1 MNKQSFITILLT
13 VLISMTGAK
22 AFAHDIEV
30 ANSDGKTIYYVW
42 TNNNTE
48 LAVSYRGSYGSDY
61 SNEYSGNVIIPSSV
75 VYNGNTYS
83 VTSIGNETFFNCSLT
98 SVTIPNSVTSI
109 GSSAFEGCSGLTSV
123 TIPNSVTSIGRDAFD
138 WCSGLTSVSIP
149 NSVTSIGETA
159 FRRCS
164 GLTSIVVETGNAKYD
179 SRDNCNAIIETSSN
193 ALIAG
198 CKNTVIPNSVT
209 SIGYEAFFGCSGLT
223 SVTIPNSVTSI
234 GNLAFSGCSG
244 LTSIVVETGNAKYDS
259 RDNCN
264 AIIETSSNA
273 LIAGCKNTV
282 IPNSVTSI
290 GKYAFD
296 GCSSLTSITIPNS
309 VTTIGDYAFCDCSG
323 LIFVTIPNSVTS
335 IGISAFDG
343 CSGLTSVTISNSVKS
358 ISVGAFI
365 GCKALT
371 SVTIPNSVTSIGN
384 LAFYL
389 CSGLTSVTI
398 PNSVTE
404 ISDDAFYYCRSL
416 TSVTIP
422 NSVTYI
428 GRDAFYGCDE
438 LTDVYCQAEK
448 LRNNKWSGEGLYTYP
463 SAFSFPQAMT
473 LHVPAASIEAY
484 KAIEPW
490 NDFMSIVALEGI
502 SIHGDVTGNGTVD
515 DEDIAFVL
523 NCIINSIFDTKADIN
538 HDSKVNVADLVDIV
552 NIIKNNGA
560 QKY

>member
-61 SNEYSGNVIIPSSV
+61 SYEYSGNVIIPSSV

-123 TIPNSVTSIGRDAFD
+123 TIPNSVTSIGGDAFD
-138 WCSGLTSVSIP
+138 W
-149 NSVTSIGETA
+149 
-159 FRRCS
+159 
-164 GLTSIVVETGNAKYD
+164 
-179 SRDNCNAIIETSSN
+179 
-193 ALIAG
+193 
-198 CKNTVIPNSVT
+198 
-209 SIGYEAFFGCSGLT
+209 CSGLT

-234 GNLAFSGCSG
+234 GDYAFSGCSG

-273 LIAGCKNTV
+273 LIAGCQNTI

-296 GCSSLTSITIPNS
+296 GCS
-309 VTTIGDYAFCDCSG
+309 G
-323 LIFVTIPNSVTS
+323 
-335 IGISAFDG
+335 
-343 CSGLTSVTISNSVKS
+343 
-358 ISVGAFI
+358 
-365 GCKALT
+365 LT

-428 GRDAFYGCDE
+428 GRDAFYGCYE

-448 LRNNKWSGEGLYTYP
+448 LRNNKWSGEGLYTNPY
-463 SAFSFPQAMT
+463 AFSFPQAMT

>member
-209 SIGYEAFFGCSGLT
+209 SIG
-223 SVTIPNSVTSI
+223 
-234 GNLAFSGCSG
+234 
-244 LTSIVVETGNAKYDS
+244 
-259 RDNCN
+259 
-264 AIIETSSNA
+264 
-273 LIAGCKNTV
+273 
-282 IPNSVTSI
+282 
-290 GKYAFD
+290 KYAFD

-404 ISDDAFYYCRSL
+404 ISE
-416 TSVTIP
+416 
-422 NSVTYI
+422 
-428 GRDAFYGCDE
+428 DAFYGCDE

>member
-13 VLISMTGAK
+13 VLISTTVAK
-22 AFAHDIEV
+22 SFAYDIEV
-30 ANSDGKTIYYVW
+30 ANSDGVTIYYKW
-42 TNNNTE
+42 ANNNTE
-48 LAVSYRGSYGSDY
+48 LAVSCHGSYY
-61 SNEYSGNVIIPSSV
+61 YYSGNIVIPSSV

-83 VTSIGNETFFNCSLT
+83 VTSIGN
-98 SVTIPNSVTSI
+98 
-109 GSSAFEGCSGLTSV
+109 SAF
-123 TIPNSVTSIGRDAFD
+123 
-138 WCSGLTSVSIP
+138 
-149 NSVTSIGETA
+149 
-159 FRRCS
+159 
-164 GLTSIVVETGNAKYD
+164 
-179 SRDNCNAIIETSSN
+179 
-193 ALIAG
+193 
-198 CKNTVIPNSVT
+198 
-209 SIGYEAFFGCSGLT
+209 YECYG
-223 SVTIPNSVTSI
+223 
-234 GNLAFSGCSG
+234 
-244 LTSIVVETGNAKYDS
+244 
-259 RDNCN
+259 
-264 AIIETSSNA
+264 
-273 LIAGCKNTV
+273 
-282 IPNSVTSI
+282 
-290 GKYAFD
+290 
-296 GCSSLTSITIPNS
+296 
-309 VTTIGDYAFCDCSG
+309 
-323 LIFVTIPNSVTS
+323 
-335 IGISAFDG
+335 
-343 CSGLTSVTISNSVKS
+343 
-358 ISVGAFI
+358 
-365 GCKALT
+365 LT

-448 LRNNKWSGEGLYTYP
+448 LRNNKWNGEGLYTYP
-463 SAFSFPQAMT
+463 YAFSFPQAMT

>member
-13 VLISMTGAK
+13 VLISTTVAK
-22 AFAHDIEV
+22 SFAYDIEV
-30 ANSDGKTIYYVW
+30 ANSDGVTIYYKW
-42 TNNNTE
+42 ANNNTE
-48 LAVSYRGSYGSDY
+48 LAVSCHGSYY
-61 SNEYSGNVIIPSSV
+61 YYSGNIVIPSSV

-83 VTSIGNETFFNCSLT
+83 VTSIGNSAFYECYGLT

-109 GSSAFEGCSGLTSV
+109 GSSAFYRCSGLTSV
-123 TIPNSVTSIGRDAFD
+123 TIPNSVTSIGSSAFSDCSGLTSVTIPNSVTSIGDDAFD

-209 SIGYEAFFGCSGLT
+209 SIGYEAFDGCSG
-223 SVTIPNSVTSI
+223 
-234 GNLAFSGCSG
+234 
-244 LTSIVVETGNAKYDS
+244 
-259 RDNCN
+259 
-264 AIIETSSNA
+264 
-273 LIAGCKNTV
+273 
-282 IPNSVTSI
+282 
-290 GKYAFD
+290 
-296 GCSSLTSITIPNS
+296 LTSITIPNS
-309 VTTIGDYAFCDCSG
+309 VTSIGDYAFCDCSG
-323 LIFVTIPNSVTS
+323 LTSVTIPNSVTS